1 MCIRDRARTAAVNVA
16 DRLTPE
22 EIDMLVADLFATTSP
37 NFTPDGL
44 TILVSISADRINSW
58 F

>member
-1 MCIRDRARTAAVNVA
+1 MARTAAVNVA

-37 NFTPDGL
+37 NYTPDGL